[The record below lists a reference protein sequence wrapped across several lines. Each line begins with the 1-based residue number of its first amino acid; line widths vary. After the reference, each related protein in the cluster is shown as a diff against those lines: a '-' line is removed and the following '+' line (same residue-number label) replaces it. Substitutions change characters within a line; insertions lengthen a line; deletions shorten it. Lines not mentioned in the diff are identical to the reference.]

1 MVSGP
6 RPAGERRHRRICA
19 HDIAHADSD
28 DRAALVVLYN
38 ATDGDN
44 WVNTANWLSNE
55 PLGRWYG
62 VTADGNGRVTRLRL
76 GANRLSGELPEDLGN
91 LESLESLGLPANQ
104 LSGGIPA
111 ELGNLANLHR
121 LDLDVNQLSGE
132 IPARLGGLA
141 SLESLSLIG
150 NQLSGQIPP
159 ELGNLSN
166 LEFLG
171 LFGNQLSGEIPAEL
185 GNLSKLRQL
194 WLDDNQLS
202 GEIPAELGSLTN
214 LENLLLSGNQLTG
227 CIPAAWR
234 DVPSNDF
241 ADLGLSFCPD
251 PLLARYDPN
260 KNGIERGEI
269 IAAIRDYLQR
279 EEGITRAD
287 LIRLIGLYLSAP
299 STPHKRPG
307 APEGLTAAGNG
318 QTRMDL
324 SWSAPPSDGGAAITG
339 YRIEVSENGST
350 WIDLVANTR
359 NADTSYSHTGL
370 TAGSTRHYRVSAIN
384 SAGTGT
390 ASNIATGTTATGTTA
405 DDATTDRAALA
416 ALYNATEG
424 ADWRNNGNWLSNA
437 PMGEWHGVTTDSD
450 GRVSELDL
458 SHNELSGEIPAELG
472 NLTILKWLYLD
483 YNQLTGEI
491 PAELTNLTNLEEL
504 FLRNNQLIGC
514 IPGGLRDV
522 PRNDLDQLGL
532 DYCMLERTRPDL
544 VASVTSVGDAGIL
557 YVGEPFTINAEVYN
571 QGTGPAAST
580 TLRYYRSTDSTIST
594 SDTPVGTDPVRS
606 LEVSGSSPESISR
619 TAPSSAGTYYYGVC
633 VDSVAGESDTR
644 NNCSRAYRAVVRE
657 RTRPDLVASV
667 TSVGDAGILY
677 VGEPFT
683 INAEVYNQGT
693 GPAASTTLR
702 YYRSTDSTIS
712 TSDTPVGTDPVRS
725 LEVSGSSPES
735 ISRTAPSSAGTY
747 YYGVCVDSV
756 AGESDTR
763 NNCSR
768 AYRAVVRERT
778 RPDLVA
784 SVTSV
789 GDAGILYVGEPFTI
803 NAEVYNQGTGPA
815 ASTTLRYYR
824 STDSTISTSD
834 TPVGTDPVRSLEVS
848 GSSPESISRTAP
860 SSAGTYY
867 YGVCVDSVAGESD
880 TRNNCSRAYRAV
892 VRERTR
898 PDLVASVTSV
908 GDAGIL
914 YVGEPFTINAEVY
927 NQGTGPAAST
937 TLRYYR
943 STDSTISTSDTPVG
957 TDPVRSLE
965 VSGSSPESISRT
977 APSSAGTY
985 YYGVCVDSVAGESD
999 TRNNCSRAYRA
1010 VVRERTRPDLV
1021 ASVTSVGDAGIL
1033 YVGEPFTIN
1042 AEVYNQGT
1050 GPAASTTLRY
1060 YRSTDSTISTSDTPV
1075 GTDPVRSL
1083 EVSGS
1088 SPESISRTAPSS
1100 AGTYYYGVCVDSVA
1114 GESDTRNNCSE
1125 GFSTAVREPAYVV
1138 TIECRATLL
1147 GIRYTIEGT
1156 VYAITEL
1163 SNLTVIGYGVDDF
1176 GQRTKVGEDDLG
1188 TMSAQTSEDFSIS
1201 GLRRLYTSCEYSLEW
1216 EY

>member
-1 MVSGP
+1 MFPELAPGHIIRSPNWATMPMNFPEKVGRGAIPSADPESWGSNMPATLKATPWFLALALLVSVATGVSAP
-6 RPAGERRHRRICA
+6 TT
-19 HDIAHADSD
+19 IAHADSD

-91 LESLESLGLPANQ
+91 LESLESLALPANQ

-111 ELGNLANLHR
+111 ELGNLANLYR

-214 LENLLLSGNQLTG
+214 LEDLLLSGNQLTG

-269 IAAIRDYLQR
+269 IAAIRDYLQG

-287 LIRLIGLYLSAP
+287 VIRLIGLYLSAP

-339 YRIEVSENGST
+339 YRVEVSEDGTDWN
-350 WIDLVANTR
+350 DLVANTR

-532 DYCMLERTRPDL
+532 DYCMLERTSPDL
-544 VASVTSVGDAGIL
+544 VASVTSVGDAGLL

-606 LEVSGSSPESISR
+606 LEVSGLSPESISR
-619 TAPSSAGTYYYGVC
+619 TAPSNTGTYYYGVC

-644 NNCSRAYRAVVRE
+644 NNCSGGYRAVVRE

-667 TSVGDAGILY
+667 TSVGDAALLY
-677 VGEPFT
+677 AVLHHP
-683 INAEVYNQGT
+683 EVYNQGT
-693 GPAASTTLR
+693 GPALESPSPSTR
-702 YYRSTDSTIS
+702 RNPIS
-712 TSDTPVGTDPVRS
+712 GTNQTGPGCFGDFGGRRRPPVRWRV
-725 LEVSGSSPES
+725 LHHQRG
-735 ISRTAPSSAGTY
+735 
-747 YYGVCVDSV
+747 
-756 AGESDTR
+756 
-763 NNCSR
+763 
-768 AYRAVVRERT
+768 
-778 RPDLVA
+778 
-784 SVTSV
+784 
-789 GDAGILYVGEPFTI
+789 
-803 NAEVYNQGTGPA
+803 
-815 ASTTLRYYR
+815 
-824 STDSTISTSD
+824 
-834 TPVGTDPVRSLEVS
+834 
-848 GSSPESISRTAP
+848 
-860 SSAGTYY
+860 
-867 YGVCVDSVAGESD
+867 
-880 TRNNCSRAYRAV
+880 
-892 VRERTR
+892 
-898 PDLVASVTSV
+898 
-908 GDAGIL
+908 
-914 YVGEPFTINAEVY
+914 
-927 NQGTGPAAST
+927 
-937 TLRYYR
+937 
-943 STDSTISTSDTPVG
+943 
-957 TDPVRSLE
+957 
-965 VSGSSPESISRT
+965 
-977 APSSAGTY
+977 
-985 YYGVCVDSVAGESD
+985 
-999 TRNNCSRAYRA
+999 
-1010 VVRERTRPDLV
+1010 
-1021 ASVTSVGDAGIL
+1021 
-1033 YVGEPFTIN
+1033 
-1042 AEVYNQGT
+1042 
-1050 GPAASTTLRY
+1050 
-1060 YRSTDSTISTSDTPV
+1060 
-1075 GTDPVRSL
+1075 
-1083 EVSGS
+1083 
-1088 SPESISRTAPSS
+1088 
-1100 AGTYYYGVCVDSVA
+1100 
-1114 GESDTRNNCSE
+1114 
-1125 GFSTAVREPAYVV
+1125 
-1138 TIECRATLL
+1138 
-1147 GIRYTIEGT
+1147 GIRRPPPPCATT
-1156 VYAITEL
+1156 VPPTRRFPPATP
-1163 SNLTVIGYGVDDF
+1163 
-1176 GQRTKVGEDDLG
+1176 R
-1188 TMSAQTSEDFSIS
+1188 SAPTPCDPLKF
-1201 GLRRLYTSCEYSLEW
+1201 RV
-1216 EY
+1216 